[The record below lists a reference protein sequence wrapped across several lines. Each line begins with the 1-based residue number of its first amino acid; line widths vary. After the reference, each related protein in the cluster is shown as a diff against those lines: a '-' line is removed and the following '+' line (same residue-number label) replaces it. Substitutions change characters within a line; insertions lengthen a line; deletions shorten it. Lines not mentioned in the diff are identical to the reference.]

1 MPTVP
6 LGYVR
11 RIGSSANV
19 VGVVAMTVPVV
30 TVGVVTVGVVTV
42 GVVIVGGRVGR
53 AFSAGFGDGG
63 RRRCGDGGLDRF
75 FGLGLDRDLLS
86 TTPRM

>member
-1 MPTVP
+1 
-6 LGYVR
+6 
-11 RIGSSANV
+11 
-19 VGVVAMTVPVV
+19 MTVPVV

>member
-1 MPTVP
+1 MT
-6 LGYVR
+6 
-11 RIGSSANV
+11 
-19 VGVVAMTVPVV
+19 VGVVTVGV

-42 GVVIVGGRVGR
+42 GGRVGR
-53 AFSAGFGDGG
+53 AFSIGVGDRRR